1 MLHLALE
8 FHRAFQARK
17 LTPTKAQDLLELSLS
32 DEQKSSSV
40 NSAAR
45 LATKLIL
52 HNNQNDAKMLV
63 VEALAAAVL
72 NLQDVVLPCLCL
84 MGGLQILGVVD

>member
-1 MLHLALE
+1 MLNLALE
-8 FHRAFQARK
+8 VHRAFQARK

-63 VEALAAAVL
+63 VEDLATVVL
-72 NLQDVVLPCLCL
+72 SLQDVVLPRLCL
-84 MGGLQILGVVD
+84 MGELQFWA

>member
-17 LTPTKAQDLLELSLS
+17 LTPTKAKNRLELSLS
-32 DEQKSSSV
+32 EEQKSSSV

-45 LATKLIL
+45 LAPKLIL

-63 VEALAAAVL
+63 VEDLATVVL
-72 NLQDVVLPCLCL
+72 SLQDVVLPRLCL
-84 MGGLQILGVVD
+84 MGGLQILSVVD